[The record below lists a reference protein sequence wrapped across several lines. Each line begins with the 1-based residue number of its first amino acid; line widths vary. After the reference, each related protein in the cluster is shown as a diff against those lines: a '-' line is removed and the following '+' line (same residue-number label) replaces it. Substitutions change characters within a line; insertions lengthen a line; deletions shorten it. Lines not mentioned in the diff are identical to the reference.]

1 MNLNIKET
9 FEFGVPLKAIG
20 CGQGGSNLVA
30 AGNNIG
36 LFEQFAVINT
46 TTADEMSVP
55 PSNQIHCFNQ
65 DNQKRGAGKDAI
77 KGGRLFA
84 QNIDLVRERLGII
97 FSEGSDDAFYILST
111 SLGGGSGN
119 GMVNLL
125 AKDLKAAMEDR
136 PKLILGLMTFPE
148 DSFIE
153 LRSARNALI
162 SLQDSSSNNIYDS
175 LFLVDNN
182 KVYKK
187 LPKVGSLAKINER
200 IWQPIKH
207 AFAYVG
213 ANSTATLDVEDFEAI
228 FSCGRCAAIYEA
240 TVSSDV
246 NVEALRE
253 SIMRSWEEENHYYV
267 HSNPQRLMSD
277 DYHYG
282 FGLLIG
288 APSNL
293 IERKRSLFENTF
305 ASIKTI
311 LNNPQL
317 SFKGFI
323 TDDSLKDKYRVI
335 TMVTGLPY
343 PVERIQSLNG
353 IVQQQGTNN
362 NVDDTPNFL
371 KGINRQTLMGQPLI
385 KKTSK
390 DGFDMVS
397 LLTEVFPVDQSAA
410 AKEELSMN
418 TLFTLNSPSKSRKKE
433 RLNFG
438 SKER

>member
-1 MNLNIKET
+1 MSLNIKET

-55 PSNQIHCFNQ
+55 LSNQIHCFNQ

-125 AKDLKAAMEDR
+125 AKDLKAAMEDS

-207 AFAYVG
+207 AFTYVG

-228 FSCGRCAAIYEA
+228 FSCGRCAAIYET

-371 KGINRQTLMGQPLI
+371 KGINRQTLMGQPLT

-397 LLTEVFPVDQSAA
+397 LLTEVFPVDQSAV

-418 TLFTLNSPSKSRKKE
+418 TLFSLNGSSKTQKKA
-433 RLNFG
+433 RLNFS
-438 SKER
+438 SKGR

>member
-1 MNLNIKET
+1 MA
-9 FEFGVPLKAIG
+9 VPLA
-20 CGQGGSNLVA
+20 
-30 AGNNIG
+30 
-36 LFEQFAVINT
+36 
-46 TTADEMSVP
+46 
-55 PSNQIHCFNQ
+55 NQIHCFNQ
-65 DNQKRGAGKDAI
+65 DNPKRGAGRDAI

-84 QNIDLVRERLGII
+84 QNIDIVRERLGII
-97 FSEGSDDAFYILST
+97 FSEGSDDAFYILSA

-125 AKDLKAAMEDR
+125 AKDLKAAMEDD
-136 PKLILGLMTFPE
+136 PKPVLGLMTFPE

-153 LRSARNALI
+153 LKSAKNTLI

-187 LPKVGSLAKINER
+187 LPKIGSLAKINER
-200 IWQPIKH
+200 IWKPIKH
-207 AFAYVG
+207 AFTYVG
-213 ANSTATLDVEDFEAI
+213 ANSTATMDVEDFEAI
-228 FSCGRCAAIYEA
+228 IRCGRCIAIYET
-240 TVSSDV
+240 TVTSDV
-246 NVEALRE
+246 NIEALRE
-253 SIMRSWEEENHYYV
+253 SILHSWEEENHYYV

-305 ASIKTI
+305 TSIKNI

-317 SFKGFI
+317 AYKGFI
-323 TDDSLKDKYRVI
+323 PDDSLKDKYRVI
-335 TMVTGLPY
+335 TIVTGLPY
-343 PVERIQSLNG
+343 PVERIQSLNCF
-353 IVQQQGTNN
+353 VQQGTNN

-371 KGINRQTLMGQPLI
+371 KGINRQTLIGQPST

-390 DGFDMVS
+390 DGFDMAS
-397 LLTEVFPVDQSAA
+397 LLMEVFPANQTASA
-410 AKEELSMN
+410 KGEFSMD
-418 TLFTLNSPSKSRKKE
+418 TLFSLNNPSKSRKKGK
-433 RLNFG
+433 LNFG
-438 SKER
+438 SKR

>member
-1 MNLNIKET
+1 MIENEKVV
-9 FEFGVPLKAIG
+9 EFGVPLKAIG

-30 AGNNIG
+30 AGNNIA
-36 LFEQFAVINT
+36 LFEQIAAINT

-55 PSNQIHCFNQ
+55 LANQIHCFNQ
-65 DNQKRGAGKDAI
+65 DNQKRGAGKDAL
-77 KGGRLFA
+77 KGGKLFA
-84 QNIDLVRERLGII
+84 QNIDIVRERLGII
-97 FSEGSDDAFYILST
+97 FSEGSDDAFYMLSAA
-111 SLGGGSGN
+111 LGGGSGN

-125 AKDLKAAMEDR
+125 AKDLKAAMEDD
-136 PKLILGLMTFPE
+136 PKPILGLMTFPE

-153 LRSARNALI
+153 LRSAKNALI
-162 SLQDSSSNNIYDS
+162 ALQDLSSNNIYDS

-187 LPKVGSLAKINER
+187 LPKVGSLAKVNER
-200 IWQPIKH
+200 IWQPFKN
-207 AFAYVG
+207 AFTYVG
-213 ANSTATLDVEDFEAI
+213 ANSTATMDVEDFQAI
-228 FSCGRCAAIYEA
+228 ISCGRCAAIYE
-240 TVSSDV
+240 TIVSSDV

-305 ASIKTI
+305 TSIKNV

-317 SFKGFI
+317 SYKGFI
-323 TDDSLKDKYRVI
+323 PDDSLKDKYRII
-335 TMVTGLPY
+335 TIVTGLPY
-343 PVERIQSLNG
+343 PVERIQGLNG
-353 IVQQQGTNN
+353 IVQQGAKN

-371 KGINRQTLMGQPLI
+371 EGISRQSLIGQQSI
-385 KKTSK
+385 KKVSG
-390 DGFDMVS
+390 DSFDMIS
-397 LLTEVFPVDQSAA
+397 LLTDKDSEDQPAST
-410 AKEELSMN
+410 KEDFSMDALFSLS
-418 TLFTLNSPSKSRKKE
+418 SPPKSQKKGG
-433 RLNFG
+433 LNFG
-438 SKER
+438 SKRGV